1 DKGHT
6 RIGCLFCPM
15 ASVKTKQLDRI
26 NYPGVERIIK
36 KSIQYL
42 IDNNNYFNNYNATAD
57 EVFDWW
63 ISNKGAAEYF
73 ENLRRQTKINF

>member
-1 DKGHT
+1 
-6 RIGCLFCPM
+6 M

>member
-1 DKGHT
+1 
-6 RIGCLFCPM
+6 M

-36 KSIQYL
+36 KSIQHL
-42 IDNNNYFNNYNATAD
+42 IDNNNYFSNYNATSD

-63 ISNKGAAEYF
+63 ISNKGTAEYF